1 MTTHL
6 SRRNFNVL
14 FGSALGAGLFALAAP
29 GRAAAATSEI
39 TVLNWKGYGTDEAF
53 ALKDF
58 AAATGITVKHDYF
71 SSEAEMLTKLRT
83 NPGAYD
89 VVLINSARTQQAQA
103 EGLLEAIDFGA
114 LANAKDLAPSLK
126 ENPNLHV
133 GGKPYGVAWLW
144 GMNSLGVRHGKVTD
158 AQSWAIFSDPKY
170 AGRLALLDD
179 PATAIGIG
187 ALLTGQDINDPK
199 DQTAI
204 IAALKAMKPNVKLL
218 WSSEDQWNKA
228 FAADAFDISV
238 YWSGAAARSVKV
250 HKLPVDFVVPKEGA
264 IGWLDGLS
272 IPASSSKKPAAL
284 QFINYMI
291 DPKFYVTWATQAGA
305 PASANAA
312 AMAQLPAD
320 DLNRQ
325 IHKSE
330 YLSKLQ
336 FMSALPDERRQAFS
350 DGWEE
355 VKAFYAK

>member
-1 MTTHL
+1 MSLKPLTAGSEVMTTHL
-6 SRRNFNVL
+6 SRRTFNVL
-14 FGSALGAGLFALAAP
+14 FGSALGATMFALAAP
-29 GRAAAATSEI
+29 SRTAAATSEI

-53 ALKDF
+53 ALKEF

-114 LANAKDLAPSLK
+114 VAYAKDLVPSLK
-126 ENPNLHV
+126 ENPNLHA

-144 GMNSLGVRHGKVTD
+144 GMNSLGVRHGKVMD

-187 ALLTGQDINDPK
+187 ALLTGRDINDPK
-199 DQTAI
+199 DQTAV
-204 IAALKAMKPNVKLL
+204 IAGLKAMKPNVKLL

-238 YWSGAAARSVKV
+238 YWSGAAARSVKL

-272 IPASSSKKPAAL
+272 VPASSSKKQAAL
-284 QFINYMI
+284 RFINYMI

-305 PASANAA
+305 PPPANPPPLAPLPPDDPKRPNPKHEKSSKIPVISA
-312 AMAQLPAD
+312 P
-320 DLNRQ
+320 
-325 IHKSE
+325 
-330 YLSKLQ
+330 
-336 FMSALPDERRQAFS
+336 
-350 DGWEE
+350 
-355 VKAFYAK
+355 

>member
-6 SRRNFNVL
+6 SRRTFNAL
-14 FGSALGAGLFALAAP
+14 FGSALGASFVALARP
-29 GRAAAATSEI
+29 HPTLAATGEI

-58 AAATGITVKHDYF
+58 AAVTGITVKHDYF

-89 VVLINSARTQQAQA
+89 VVLINSARTQQAQG
-103 EGLLEAIDFGA
+103 EGLIDAVDLGA
-114 LANAKDLAPSLK
+114 VPNAKDLAPSLK
-126 ENPNLHV
+126 DHPNFQA
-133 GGKPYGVAWLW
+133 GGKPYGVAWVW
-144 GMNSLGVRHGKVTD
+144 GMNSLCVRRGKVTD
-158 AQSWAIFSDPKY
+158 AQSWAIFSDPRY

-179 PATAIGIG
+179 PTTAIGIG
-187 ALLTGQDINDPK
+187 ALLTGQDINNPK
-199 DQTAI
+199 DLKAVV
-204 IAALKAMKPNVKLL
+204 AALKAMKPNVKLL

-228 FAADAFDISV
+228 FSADAFDISV
-238 YWSGAAARSVKV
+238 YWSGAAARSIKV
-250 HKLPVDFVVPKEGA
+250 HNLPVDFIVPKEGA

-272 IPASSSKKPAAL
+272 VPASSSKKPAAL

-291 DPKFYVTWATQAGA
+291 DSKFYVTWATQAGA
-305 PASANAA
+305 PASANTA

-330 YLSKLQ
+330 YLTKLQ
-336 FMSALPDERRQAFS
+336 FMSALPDDRRQAFN
-350 DGWEE
+350 DAWEE